1 MTAPSPA
8 SRPPVVD
15 AAFWCF
21 LGGAVI
27 LVVGGLMAS
36 TAGLED
42 ARAYLPA
49 TFTEDQ
55 VRNYLTLYRGTGM
68 GCVVAGVALAFLV
81 GRARRRDQRFRL
93 ATLGLA
99 FAIVVVIAL
108 MAVGVG
114 FRSLI
119 VLVSLLPILAG
130 TVLITRASARD
141 WFLRGDQQ

>member
-1 MTAPSPA
+1 MTAPSPP

-21 LGGAVI
+21 VGGAVLLI
-27 LVVGGLMAS
+27 VGGLMAS
-36 TAGLED
+36 TAGFED
-42 ARAYLPA
+42 ARAYLPSS
-49 TFTEDQ
+49 FTDEQ

-68 GCVVAGVALAFLV
+68 GSVVAGVALAFLA
-81 GRARRRDQRFRL
+81 GRARRGDARLRL

-108 MAVGVG
+108 MAIGVG

-119 VLVSLLPILAG
+119 VLVSLLPILIA
-130 TVLITRASARD
+130 TVLITRPAARD
-141 WFLRGDQQ
+141 WYAREGTP